1 MANPPFALTQ
11 HQQNF
16 FDTFGYLKIPAVL
29 SNEMPAISEAFN
41 SLYEANSQQVI
52 EWQHEAHYMKSR
64 KVLLQFIER
73 QPMLSALLDHSVID
87 GVFRSILGEDY
98 LYRASESNIFAGD
111 TYWHSDIYGAP
122 FKYQHIKILI
132 YLEPLDAQSG
142 AFRVIP
148 GSHHFGDRYAN
159 LLEKLAWKHE
169 EHYGLHKDDM
179 PSVVVPTQP
188 GDLLVFDYRLKHATC
203 HTQTPRRMFSIC
215 ASQAYA
221 PTDLP
226 VLGKFVREV
235 LTMTEGQVYRREFLA
250 SSPSARRKHLQQ
262 CLDSVGQAFTE

>member
-1 MANPPFALTQ
+1 MANTPFALTQ
-11 HQQNF
+11 HQRNF

-29 SNEMPAISEAFN
+29 SNEMPAIRDAFN
-41 SLYEANSQQVI
+41 SLFDINNQQVI

-73 QPMLSALLDHSVID
+73 EPTLAALLDHPIID
-87 GVFRSILGEDY
+87 GVLGTLLGEDY
-98 LYRASESNIFAGD
+98 LYRVSEGNIFTGD
-111 TYWHSDIYGAP
+111 TYWHSDLYNAD
-122 FKYQHIKILI
+122 FKYRHIKILF
-132 YLEPLDAQSG
+132 YLDPLDAQSG

-215 ASQAYA
+215 ASQAFEQG
-221 PTDLP
+221 DLP
-226 VLGKFVREV
+226 VLAKLVGDF
-235 LTMTEGQVYRREFLA
+235 LPLTEGHVYRRDFLA
-250 SSPSARRKHLQQ
+250 SSPPARRKHLQQ
-262 CLDSVGQAFTE
+262 CLDSVGQSFTE